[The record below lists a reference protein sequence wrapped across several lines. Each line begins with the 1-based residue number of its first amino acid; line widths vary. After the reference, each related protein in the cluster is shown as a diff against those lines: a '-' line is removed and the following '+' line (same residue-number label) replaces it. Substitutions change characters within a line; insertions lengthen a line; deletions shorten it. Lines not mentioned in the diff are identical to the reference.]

1 VFENGHFFYGTGSN
15 NVMKNFFL
23 LVLWMFLFSCSK
35 ENKIEQK
42 LNGNWQITKVT
53 IKDGEGFFYESFL
66 PQGYVSFNIANKTIS
81 SQINFKYTNIALSV
95 FEDSLFLDSYNYD
108 LDTKLERFYV
118 NGITSI
124 YDFKILSLTKSDLQ
138 IEFYDSKK
146 NQMKGFILVKKE
158 N

>member
-1 VFENGHFFYGTGSN
+1 VFENGHFFYGIGRN

-42 LNGNWQITKVT
+42 LNGSWQITKVT
-53 IKDGEGFFYESFL
+53 IKDGEGFFYESSL
-66 PQGYVSFNIANKTIS
+66 PKGYVSFNIENNTIS
-81 SQINFKYTNIALSV
+81 SHINFKYTNIALSV
-95 FEDSLFLDSYNYD
+95 FEDSLLLDSYNYD
-108 LDTKLERFYV
+108 LDTKFERFYV

-124 YDFKILSLTKSDLQ
+124 YDFKILSLTKYDLQ

-146 NQMKGFILVKKE
+146 NQLKGFILVKKE